1 MKMKQQMNESDAALL
16 VRLIN
21 LNLDSGP
28 NCLEVK
34 SGYGAAAKRLAETG
48 LVEFIPGRPHIRWP
62 LLRLRV
68 EPWVACRSMLKGLE
82 QLREENAR

>member
-1 MKMKQQMNESDAALL
+1 MSRKPMNEADAVLL
-16 VRLIN
+16 VRLIT
-21 LNLDSGP
+21 LNMDSGP
-28 NCLEVK
+28 NCLEVH

-48 LVEFIPGRPHIRWP
+48 LVEFIPGRPRIRWP

-68 EPWVACRSMLKGLE
+68 EPWVACRAMLKGLE